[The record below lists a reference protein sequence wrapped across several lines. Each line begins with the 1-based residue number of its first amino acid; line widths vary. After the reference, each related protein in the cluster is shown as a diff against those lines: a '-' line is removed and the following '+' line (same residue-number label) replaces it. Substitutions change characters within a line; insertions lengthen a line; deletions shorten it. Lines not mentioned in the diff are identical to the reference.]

1 MPDRFYATESARLSA
16 GVFVL
21 AVFLGGCGS
30 MVPQTMALRDAWP
43 EAVPGRSAI
52 AGVPFFPQV
61 EYQCGPAALATA
73 LVHAGAAVTPADL
86 VNQVYIPARQGS
98 LQADMLATPR
108 RHGYV
113 SYELAP
119 RFDDLLREVAAGN
132 PVVVLQDN
140 GIGPIVEWHY
150 AVVAGYDYPA
160 GELHLRSGTTQR
172 LAIPFTIFE
181 YSWKKSGYW
190 AMVVM
195 PPDRIP
201 ATAGESAYLQAVAAM
216 ERVGGGQAASKA
228 YTALLQRWPGNAG
241 AGVALANR
249 HYAAGD
255 LEQAQAVLRRTAE
268 RAPESVMVLNNLAHT
283 LSDLGRNDEA
293 LAFVERAARLGG
305 PFSAAVHET
314 RALILRRIASGRAAR

>member
-1 MPDRFYATESARLSA
+1 MRDRFNAPESARLIA
-16 GVFVL
+16 GVFFSAVL
-21 AVFLGGCGS
+21 LGGCGS

-43 EAVPGRSAI
+43 EGVPERSAI
-52 AGVPFFPQV
+52 AGVPFFPQA

-73 LVHAGAAVTPADL
+73 LVHAGSTVKPADL
-86 VNQVYIPARQGS
+86 VDQVYIPARQGS

-119 RFDDLLREVAAGN
+119 RIDSLLREVAAGN

-140 GIGPIVEWHY
+140 GIGPIVDWHY

-160 GELHLRSGTTQR
+160 GELHLRSGTTER

-195 PPDRIP
+195 PPDRVP
-201 ATAGESAYLQAVAAM
+201 ATAGESGYLQAIAAM
-216 ERVGGGQAASKA
+216 ERVGGGQAASTA
-228 YTALLQRWPGNAG
+228 YAAYLQRWPGNAG
-241 AGVALANR
+241 ASVALANR
-249 HYAAGD
+249 HYAAGE
-255 LEQAQAVLRRTAE
+255 LEQAQAVLRRAAE
-268 RAPESVMVLNNLAHT
+268 REPESVMVLNNLAQT
-283 LSDLGRNDEA
+283 LSDLGRNAEA
-293 LAFVERAARLGG
+293 LPFVERATRLGG
-305 PFSAAVHET
+305 PFSAAVLET
-314 RALILRRIASGRAAR
+314 RALILRRIASGQAAR